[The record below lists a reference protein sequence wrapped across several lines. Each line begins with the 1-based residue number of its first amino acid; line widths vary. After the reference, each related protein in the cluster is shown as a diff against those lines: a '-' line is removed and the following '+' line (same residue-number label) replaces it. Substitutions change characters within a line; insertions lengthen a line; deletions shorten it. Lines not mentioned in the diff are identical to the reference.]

1 MRKAWVLHY
10 APNKPRIHSFHHNC
24 KLLCKEHWLTHLV
37 NWCLTK
43 RRCES
48 KININVKRER
58 LIHEDKRGAERGE
71 RAVHSHDKV
80 RTREGKISTKG
91 KFQNHQPGN
100 LLLDVF
106 GSPTKPG
113 TWKGKVPPFLLLPWT
128 FGREHL
134 NNYFFPLLF
143 SSFFLHIAELC
154 SYSLIPCAP
163 ILLSKAPRL
172 PKIFLKWNSYQI
184 LSFHPPLRK
193 AGSSPEPPPAP
204 LSHPQHL
211 FSIYYVCHTV
221 LNTREILLFF
231 K

>member
-1 MRKAWVLHY
+1 MLHGGHNIYSTYLLRMSLNHSLTSMNSICYHLRKLTKYMLKCFAIYSHGPDGGRCGQVGLREAWILTLFKAKVKADRTDMNEHIFYMRKAWVLHY
-10 APNKPRIHSFHHNC
+10 APNKPRIHSSDHNC

-37 NWCLTK
+37 SWCLTK

-134 NNYFFPLLF
+134 NN
-143 SSFFLHIAELC
+143 
-154 SYSLIPCAP
+154 
-163 ILLSKAPRL
+163 
-172 PKIFLKWNSYQI
+172 
-184 LSFHPPLRK
+184 
-193 AGSSPEPPPAP
+193 
-204 LSHPQHL
+204 
-211 FSIYYVCHTV
+211 
-221 LNTREILLFF
+221 
-231 K
+231 